1 MLSSDTTTRVPVDDD
16 DQYPEFLAATRRRFD
31 RATGSGPPLFTTDA
45 EGLFT
50 AFLAALPPPK
60 RQHYTCNACRR
71 FVERF
76 GGLVTIDL
84 AGKTTSILWEEEE
97 APIFFGDAVQALRR
111 AVEKAAVTGV
121 FLATDTVW
129 GTPQN
134 RQQLTTIQHG
144 RLDVVTWHHLA
155 VTPCKALVH
164 KPGPTQS
171 TYEAMAEKLQDFHML
186 TRSLDEF
193 SPETVRQAHRLL
205 TTGGLFRSEKCIGA
219 AKWLMD
225 LHEARDATKNERA
238 RANIAWRAVATA
250 PAGFCHVRSG
260 MVGTLLEDVAA
271 GMAFAQVKARFDAKM
286 DPRFYQR
293 PQAAPTAGNIA
304 QAEEVIAK
312 LNAAGSLARRFARL
326 EDVLPHAVWSPKAP
340 KEPAAA
346 APGGVFA
353 HLKPKAAPPALGF
366 DLPQQTMTWVK
377 FRRDVLPEAETIEM
391 YVPSGH
397 LSLFGLVTA
406 ANPDAPPILQWDRE
420 EKRNAVSWYTHQN
433 GSLAAQ
439 WGLVSNTWYP
449 VTAIV
454 PQPTMWDPDRT
465 YPHQGEKMFFLLR
478 GARDMRYTQG
488 AGFFPEQL
496 RSEYHG
502 VRATMEAYVREAVV
516 AESEQA
522 SANGLAIQ
530 PGRPAD
536 VRVRVASK
544 TGRAVYLIDRWE

>member
-1 MLSSDTTTRVPVDDD
+1 MLSSDTATCVPVDDD
-16 DQYPEFLAATRRRFD
+16 DQYPEFLARVRSRFD
-31 RATGSGPPLFTTDA
+31 WAAKQAPPLFTTAA

-50 AFLAALPPPK
+50 AFLDALPPAK

-76 GGLVTIDL
+76 GGLVTVEL
-84 AGKTTSILWEEEE
+84 NGTTSSVLWDEEGV
-97 APIFFGDAVQALRR
+97 PFFFRTAVSALRR
-111 AVEKAAVTGV
+111 AVEKAAVTGI
-121 FLATDTVW
+121 FLSKDTVW
-129 GTPQN
+129 GTPLN
-134 RQQLTTIQHG
+134 RQRPAPG
-144 RLDVVTWHHLA
+144 GGFDVITYWHHLA
-155 VTPCKALVH
+155 VTPSKALVH
-164 KPGPTQS
+164 RPGPIQDTH
-171 TYEAMAEKLQDFHML
+171 EVVAEKLQDFHAL
-186 TRSLDEF
+186 TRSLEEF

-225 LHEARDATKNERA
+225 LHEARDTTKNERA
-238 RANIAWRAVATA
+238 RENLVWRAVATA

-260 MVGTLLEDVAA
+260 MLGTLLEDVAA

-326 EDVLPHAVWSPKAP
+326 EDVLPHAAWSPKAP
-340 KEPAAA
+340 KEPSADTS
-346 APGGVFA
+346 GGVFA
-353 HLKPKAAPPALGF
+353 HLKPKAPSPALGF

-377 FRRDVLPEAETIEM
+377 FRRDVLPSAESIEM

-397 LSLFGLVTA
+397 LSFFGLVTA

-420 EKRNAVSWYTHQN
+420 EKRNAVSWYTHQS

-465 YPHQGEKMFFLLR
+465 YPHQGEKMFFLLK

-496 RSEYHG
+496 RSEHHG

-522 SANGLAIQ
+522 SANGIAIQ

-536 VRVRVASK
+536 VRLRVTSK